1 MRLKNPLTVFHHT
14 NYLKDFSKINV
25 SNIQEIIKIMETLIN
40 EVGCEALSMFIN
52 LKDISRLPC
61 EQMGMGAKYFL
72 GIAYIMNKQYNEAA
86 KILEDLSFISDSLL
100 LLYKMQ

>member
-1 MRLKNPLTVFHHT
+1 M
-14 NYLKDFSKINV
+14 INLAV
-25 SNIQEIIKIMETLIN
+25 
-40 EVGCEALSMFIN
+40 IN

-86 KILEDLSFISDSLL
+86 KILEDLSFISDSFNGNTIESIMVKAVYYYASAMDKLKEHERAMYYIYL
-100 LLYKMQ
+100 IFDRNSISNRYEF